1 MHVHKVQIHRSN
13 FRLGV
18 KRSNIVKLVEVH
30 KENLRSKN
38 RTFGT
43 VTLENIEQNSKPQDK
58 RQYKKSQNR
67 GSAQNSHAQMHI

>member
-1 MHVHKVQIHRSN
+1 MHVHRSN

-18 KRSNIVKLVEVH
+18 KRSNIVKLVH
-30 KENLRSKN
+30 KENLRYRNS
-38 RTFGT
+38 TFGT

-67 GSAQNSHAQMHI
+67 GSAQNSHAIMHI

>member
-1 MHVHKVQIHRSN
+1 MHGHEVQIHRSN

-18 KRSNIVKLVEVH
+18 KRSNIVKLVH
-30 KENLRSKN
+30 KENLRYRNS
-38 RTFGT
+38 TFGT

-67 GSAQNSHAQMHI
+67 GSAQNSHAIMHI

>member
-18 KRSNIVKLVEVH
+18 KRSNIVKLVH
-30 KENLRSKN
+30 KENLRYRNS
-38 RTFGT
+38 TFGT

-67 GSAQNSHAQMHI
+67 GSAQNSHAIMHI